1 MNTFTNKEIKK
12 ESYFSNRN
20 VFDEVSASYKFPRY
34 LLPYFQNKDK
44 SLNVL
49 DIGCGL
55 GQMLLNLKNRGFNNL
70 RGIDINNESIS
81 ACRSKGLYVE
91 KIEDIRDY
99 ARKSNLKFD
108 RIIMSHVLE
117 HLEKDSIIETLAC
130 IKKYL
135 LSKNGLFF
143 LMVPNA
149 QSPTGV
155 YWRYEDF
162 THTIL
167 FTAGSCQYV
176 LQAAGFSNI
185 TFLDPDGTKHMNP
198 LKKMPIK
205 LMILLYKL
213 NEKLWQKILQTSY
226 HKPSPNI
233 YTFDIKVKA
242 M

>member
-1 MNTFTNKEIKK
+1 MSTFTNEEIKEK
-12 ESYFSNRN
+12 SYFSNRN
-20 VFDEVSASYKFPRY
+20 VMEEAYSSYRLPKY
-34 LLPYFQNKDK
+34 LLPYFQDKDK

-55 GQMLLNLKNRGFNNL
+55 GQMLLVLKNRGFNNL
-70 RGIDINNESIS
+70 YGIDINDESVS
-81 ACRSKGLYVE
+81 VCRSKGLDVE

-99 ARKSNLKFD
+99 AKKSNLKFD
-108 RIIMSHVLE
+108 RVIMSHVLE
-117 HLEKDSIIETLAC
+117 HLDKDSIIETLAY
-130 IKKYL
+130 IKKFL

-167 FTAGSCQYV
+167 FTAGSCHYV
-176 LQAAGFSNI
+176 LHAAGFSNI
-185 TFLDPDGTKHMNP
+185 TFLDPDGTKHM
-198 LKKMPIK
+198 KPIK
-205 LMILLYKL
+205 KIIIKSLISLYKL
-213 NEKLWQKILQTSY
+213 NKKIWQKILQTSY

-233 YTFDIKVKA
+233 YTFDIKVLA